1 MMKTISKKLISLALV
16 LALLVSAVPFAVSAA
31 EAKDVAE
38 VAAKAVDVADTSAAA
53 EDVAEVAAKSFDI
66 ADTGAQA
73 DLADTGVNYQ
83 VISGYEAPFGI
94 SVTTSVSFPWTI
106 VDADNGIMASSNQ
119 NVHNSMS
126 YVKIVASFEG
136 TLSFDYFSSG
146 ETNYDYLCYKVC
158 AASAADS
165 VDPNASH
172 DFWTKGVNNTSVT
185 TLAGITTWGQAE
197 ESLNAGDALVLAF
210 RKDGSGNSGADTAW
224 IKNIRFDTDVDPDNL
239 PDTQISFSLVSP
251 EGIDFSVSDTQGGE
265 PQDSFTGT
273 YGDFG
278 TFYISHPME
287 YSIVKI
293 YSDSACNQLV
303 ATGDSL
309 SLPFSDSDTV
319 YYVKLEKEWDSIS
332 GYSAPADVQVMVKV
346 GATYPWTT
354 RVVDGVTQLISGNYN
369 INSSESFMR
378 IYCEKAGILS
388 FNWHC
393 TSEGTSDGLVYKF
406 KDAAVSKSNYTA
418 RISGNTDVWQTISF
432 EVAAGDSVYFDYYK
446 DSSVHRNDDLG
457 IVKDINLNTSISSAT
472 ATFVC
477 EDDHGFVSSNSST
490 DPSYKVESVTGT
502 SGTTL
507 GTLYVIP
514 DCENGWK
521 LEGVYTTPDYQ
532 AGTKINPRSN
542 TAYRTFDMIYPDED
556 TTYYVH
562 FVQQTAVRYYFDFD
576 ESIFGDSISVYRVSA
591 FNHVDSL
598 DGEPY
603 QTLADG
609 NAVAEFIGNGGYVE
623 FYPGDRVAIEMG
635 SFDSSSYKYTGLTH
649 GEDAYSSG
657 NAFYVETPENGW
669 HLTLN
674 SLNIGYTEIPGF
686 TGDNV
691 KIYHRPEYNVTG
703 SYNNYQWEYEDG
715 IFTPTNVGIN
725 YSFSYMKMVAQHD
738 GLLVFDYKTSSESG
752 YDALYYKK
760 GTDDP
765 TTSSGYTNSGYDLK
779 YDFSGEHDWTPLIF
793 EMSEGE
799 ELHLTY
805 YKDSMSEDG
814 EDCVWIR
821 NVKLLYGDKTITVA
835 SNNDTLGTVEIEG
848 TDEMS
853 ITDEVLT
860 EVTVKA
866 TEAAGQFVSWKDSS
880 GIVLSTDLEYTFSIM
895 DNADL
900 TATFA
905 PALAEGQDPVAV
917 IESAQFA
924 TLEAALSFSGA
935 GDIVVLVDNYTLTEN
950 VTIPAGVTLLVPYDD
965 AHTMTSGHA
974 PLYRVATQANPV
986 TVSSNAYVTLTVA
999 ENVTITCLG
1008 TMCVNSLVPATTPN
1022 ATAYSLG
1029 PVADKYGH
1037 VILSAETS
1045 VINVNSGV
1053 IECYGFITGP
1063 GKVNVNGSS
1072 TVYEYFVIQD
1082 WPGGTASSNM
1092 SGTGEFPFNQYYVQ
1106 NIECSMTM
1114 QSTAR
1119 EITFITIHIP
1129 SWGST
1134 ETVLQEFI
1142 GPEGMFRPANGTTV
1156 TKYYDPVK
1164 DKCIYTINGD
1174 STIGAIE
1181 VYGFSSSSYY
1191 LPMNNMDVVLE
1202 SGTMTFD
1209 KKTIF
1214 LQGSTITVNEDAEL
1228 HVANNGQIIF
1238 ADKEFTGYSFP
1249 GNRAT
1254 NSHIPIRFSPS
1265 REPQAKTYV
1274 DVTIGGVKY
1283 TTNFNNEWSALEPAY
1298 IDNNGSVVVDQG
1310 CVMCSTNG
1318 GDSLKSS
1325 EGTGTY
1331 EISSNAQPPVLSIH
1345 QTSNGSPATFNT
1357 DVAELDNG
1365 GDSPVENIA
1374 VNLRWSSNIPA
1385 VYTKVTRIDPATNE
1399 SISYWTDVRT
1409 IYYYAHETDNTDPDN
1424 CSSYVATGDSVEITS
1439 ADETGDQIR
1448 TGNPSFD
1455 WSFATKDENGYDN
1468 YLYTFDH
1475 WDYSLHTG
1483 GIPGSGKL
1491 QIAMTGASTDIAAS
1505 GAAPALAAHAVY
1517 TRTMAPHTYTWHGL
1531 DADMNA
1537 VSDSTVEL
1545 YDSYPLVTPDDLT
1558 NIVSEYVN
1566 SEDGKTYHFAGWR
1579 NDTTGV
1585 VYAAGN
1591 VIAVVDGTNTS
1602 YTAVYKA
1609 SFENITL
1616 TLDDGIKVNYIV
1628 NVPAGYTADQVRVDF
1643 TWGKKYLDTL
1653 NDGRD
1658 YIYSD
1663 SETNTASADLIDKF
1677 GRKVAIVNIAP
1688 KEINDTIT
1696 AKLVVKATGAVIDS
1710 DSTFS
1715 AATYLYNAIGYDTE
1729 AIARNTFNVAPV
1741 DAVTPAQTTAAAALQ
1756 ELCKTTLAYGA
1767 SAQCV
1772 FQYNTGA
1779 LADSALDAADR
1790 HDSSDVEAAKAEII
1804 SDFEYE
1810 YCDPDNEYSLESEI
1824 WVTDFTSVGF
1834 NATCGSGGYYGSAM
1848 TLDYEATY
1856 NLYFRYSSYVKYN
1869 VNIVSVDDNR
1879 DPIAGH
1885 YSSNSIG
1892 IKVLEDNDG
1901 DFVRLDIRNIPAGCI
1916 RDIFKV
1922 TLTPVSGGSAVEF
1935 YVSPITYF
1943 CNVLNSRDDVASA
1956 ELKNVVA
1963 NVYLYSAAAA
1973 VYFEA
1978 RDNA

>member
-1 MMKTISKKLISLALV
+1 MKTISKRLISLALV
-16 LALLVSAVPFAVSAA
+16 LALMVSAVPFAVSAA
-31 EAKDVAE
+31 EAEDVAE

-53 EDVAEVAAKSFDI
+53 EDIDEVAAKTFDI

-83 VISGYEAPFGI
+83 VFSGYEAPFGI

-158 AASAADS
+158 TASAADS

-210 RKDGSGNSGADTAW
+210 RKDGSSNGGADTAW
-224 IKNIRFDTDVDPDNL
+224 IKNIQFETDVEPDNL

-251 EGIDFSVSDTQGGE
+251 EGIDFSVSGTKGGE

-278 TFYISHPME
+278 TFYLNHPML
-287 YSIVKI
+287 YNIVKV
-293 YSDSACNQLV
+293 YSDPACNQLV

-309 SLPFSDSDTV
+309 SLPFSDSNTV
-319 YYVKLEKEWDSIS
+319 YYVKLEKEWDYIS
-332 GYSAPADVQVMVKV
+332 GYSAPDVQVMVKV

-406 KDAAVSKSNYTA
+406 KDAAVSRSNYTA

-446 DSSVHRNDDLG
+446 DGSVHRNDDLG
-457 IVKDINLNTSISSAT
+457 IVKDINLNTHISSAT

-532 AGTKINPRSN
+532 AATKINPRSN

-562 FVQQTAVRYYFDFD
+562 FVQQTPVKYYFDFD
-576 ESIFGDSISVYRVSA
+576 ESIFGDTISVYRISA

-609 NAVAEFIGNGGYVE
+609 NAVAEFIGNGDYVE
-623 FYPGDRVAIEMG
+623 FYPGDRVAFDLV

-674 SLNIGYTEIPGF
+674 YLDIGYTEIPGF

-691 KIYHRPEYNVTG
+691 KVYHRPQYNVTG
-703 SYNNYQWEYEDG
+703 SYNNYQWEYDNG
-715 IFTPTNVGIN
+715 VFTPTNVGIN

-880 GIVLSTDLEYTFSIM
+880 GKVLSTDLEYTFSIM

-917 IESAQFA
+917 IETAEFA

-935 GDIVVLVDNYTLTEN
+935 GDTVVLVDDYTLTEDI
-950 VTIPAGVTLLVPYDD
+950 TIPDGVTLLVPYND
-965 AHTMTSGHA
+965 AHTLPDSTGKPIYTTKTNVTTS
-974 PLYRVATQANPV
+974 ANP
-986 TVSSNAYVTLTVA
+986 YVTLTVD
-999 ENVTITCLG
+999 EGVTVTCYG
-1008 TMCVNSLVPATTPN
+1008 TFCVNAAVPSTTPN
-1022 ATAYSLG
+1022 SPSAWNG
-1029 PVADKYGH
+1029 PVVGKYGH
-1037 VILSAETS
+1037 VILDSATS
-1045 VINVNSGV
+1045 VINLNGSAKLY
-1053 IECYGFITGP
+1053 CYGFITGP
-1063 GKVNVNGSS
+1063 GHVNANGDSS
-1072 TVYEYFVIQD
+1072 VYEHFVIQD
-1082 WPGGTASSNM
+1082 WPGGSASSNM
-1092 SGTGEFPFNQYYVQ
+1092 QGTKEFPFNQYYVQ
-1106 NIECSMTM
+1106 NIESALTI

-1119 EITFITIHIP
+1119 EYAYIAIHIP
-1129 SWGST
+1129 SWDSV
-1134 ETVLQEFI
+1134 EDIIQEFI
-1142 GPEGMFRPANGTTV
+1142 GPEGLFRPDTGTTV
-1156 TKYYDPVK
+1156 TKWYVPEE
-1164 DKCIYTINGD
+1164 DKCKYVIDGN

-1181 VYGFSSSSYY
+1181 VYGFTSESYY
-1191 LPMNNMDVVLE
+1191 LPINNIDVTLA

-1209 KKTIF
+1209 KRVVFI
-1214 LQGSTITVNEDAEL
+1214 QGSSITVDEGATLNVASGGEL
-1228 HVANNGQIIF
+1228 VF
-1238 ADKEFTGYSFP
+1238 ADKDFVGYSFP
-1249 GNRAT
+1249 GNVRT
-1254 NSHIPIRFSPS
+1254 NSHIPVRFTPT
-1265 REPQAKTYV
+1265 RNPQAKV
-1274 DVTIGGVKY
+1274 Y
-1283 TTNFNNEWSALEPAY
+1283 TAAEWETVESSY
-1298 IDNNGSVVVDQG
+1298 IDNNGSVVVQDNG
-1310 CVMCSTNG
+1310 VICSTSG
-1318 GDSLKSS
+1318 GADLKSS
-1325 EGTGTY
+1325 NGTGTY
-1331 EISSNAQPPVLSIH
+1331 EINSTREPSVLTINYYHTQTPSEVFVVETDSSK
-1345 QTSNGSPATFNT
+1345 
-1357 DVAELDNG
+1357 LDNG
-1365 GDSPVENIA
+1365 DDSTVENIA
-1374 VNLRWSSNIPA
+1374 IDLRWANNIPA
-1385 VYTKVTRIDPATNE
+1385 VYTKVTKLDPVTNE

-1409 IYYYAHETDNTDPDN
+1409 IYYYAHETNNSNPDN
-1424 CSSYVATGDSVEITS
+1424 CTSYVAAGNSVEITS

-1455 WSFATKDENGYDN
+1455 WTFATKDDNGYDN

-1475 WDYSLHTG
+1475 WEYSIHTG
-1483 GIPGSGKL
+1483 GVPGSGKL
-1491 QIAMTGASTDIAAS
+1491 QIAMTGALTDIAAT
-1505 GAAPALAAHAVY
+1505 GAAPALDAHAVY
-1517 TRTMAPHTYTWHGL
+1517 TRTMAPHTYTWNGL
-1531 DADMNA
+1531 DAGMNA
-1537 VSDSTVEL
+1537 VSDSTQEL
-1545 YDSYPLVTPDDLT
+1545 YDSYPLVTPDDLP
-1558 NIVSEYVN
+1558 NVVSSYVN
-1566 SEDGKTYHFAGWR
+1566 SVDGKTYHFAGWR
-1579 NDTTGV
+1579 NDTTRV

-1591 VIAVVDGTNTS
+1591 VVAVVDGTNTS
-1602 YTAVYKA
+1602 YTAVYKVA
-1609 SFENITL
+1609 FDNITL
-1616 TLDDGIKVNYIV
+1616 TLDDGIKVNFII
-1628 NVPAGYTADQVRVDF
+1628 NVPAPYTANDVRVEF
-1643 TWGKKYLDTL
+1643 SWGKEFVSST
-1653 NDGRD
+1653 DGRD
-1658 YIYSD
+1658 YIYSSD
-1663 SETNTASADLIDKF
+1663 PMTASADLITKF
-1677 GRKVAIVNIAP
+1677 GRDVAVLNIAP

-1696 AKLVVKATGAVIDS
+1696 ARLVLKSDGTELDS
-1710 DSTFS
+1710 DNTFS
-1715 AATYLYNAIGYDTE
+1715 AASYLYNVIGYDTE
-1729 AIARNTFNVAPV
+1729 AIARNTFNVAP
-1741 DAVTPAQTTAAAALQ
+1741 DAAVTGNQTTAAEDLKA
-1756 ELCKTTLAYGA
+1756 LCKTTLAYGA
-1767 SAQCV
+1767 AAQLV
-1772 FQYNTGA
+1772 FDYNEEN
-1779 LADSALDAADR
+1779 LADASLPAAEQ
-1790 HDSSDVEAAKAEII
+1790 HDSAAVEQAKSDIMAEY
-1804 SDFEYE
+1804 DRC
-1810 YCDPDNEYSLESEI
+1810 CDPYDYSSLESRI
-1824 WVTDFTSVGF
+1824 WNVDFSSVGF
-1834 NATCGSGGYYGSAM
+1834 HSYKSISPEWSGGYYGSAM

-1856 NLYFRYSSYVKYN
+1856 NLYFHYKDYVKYSAS
-1869 VNIVSVDDNR
+1869 IVSVDE
-1879 DPIAGH
+1879 
-1885 YSSNSIG
+1885 YSLNPLPASERFESSDIG
-1892 IKVLEDNDG
+1892 IKVINNG
-1901 DFVRLDIRNIPAGCI
+1901 DFVRLDILHIPS
-1916 RDIFKV
+1916 DHLNDTFKV
-1922 TLTPVSGGSAVEF
+1922 TLTPVNGGDAVTF
-1935 YVSPITYF
+1935 YTSPMTYY
-1943 CNVLNSRDDVASA
+1943 CNVLHDEEYNASA

-1963 NVYLYSAAAA
+1963 NVYLYSTAAAI
-1973 VYFEA
+1973 YFES
-1978 RDNA
+1978 RDLALS